1 MEEFVSFIKEKSRE
15 IGKKAFFKN
24 DISNNFV
31 PEPTIGFSDDDIR
44 NVETM
49 KQHFEKDPENIV
61 TTYSTAGGVK
71 KKY

>member
-1 MEEFVSFIKEKSRE
+1 
-15 IGKKAFFKN
+15 
-24 DISNNFV
+24 
-31 PEPTIGFSDDDIR
+31 
-44 NVETM
+44 M